1 MAAYR
6 WKGQS
11 PLYHAKQGRDNS
23 VAAAGATGFGDS
35 GHRGTTGRGE
45 ARRWNDRSRD
55 PRRESLT
62 RAAPR
67 KDTAE
72 LAPAAAISCSCPA
85 SAIPRLLSH
94 RALADQIQAARA
106 TLSPTSSQLGRPA
119 ASGSAGGTA
128 GRVPCMIGRSLDR
141 SVLRL
146 PLAGRDREAVAPA
159 NDAPTAILR
168 EETSGL
174 GEGVASTA
182 WQ

>member
-1 MAAYR
+1 MRIAGGNFTRPRLKYNAWLPIDGR
-6 WKGQS
+6 ARVLCTTQS
-11 PLYHAKQGRDNS
+11 KAEITRSRP
-23 VAAAGATGFGDS
+23 AGATGFGDS

-146 PLAGRDREAVAPA
+146 PLAGRDQGGR
-159 NDAPTAILR
+159 R
-168 EETSGL
+168 TS
-174 GEGVASTA
+174 
-182 WQ
+182 Q